1 MKVLRRIFHHW
12 ESWECFR
19 NGFYGKENH
28 EHFTR
33 DECLE
38 KYAEFLSD
46 IEKFKKAMK
55 RVTTEWINSSEHFLS
70 NDSIN
75 RVAWLGQASACIEL
89 GLSSL
94 NRGGF
99 YKMPIEKQ
107 ELANKVAKE
116 FLHHWLREN
125 GQNKTLFD

>member
-1 MKVLRRIFHHW
+1 MVRIYHHW

-19 NGFYGKENH
+19 NGFYGKKEN
-28 EHFTR
+28 ENLNR
-33 DECLE
+33 EQCLL
-38 KYAEFLSD
+38 KYADFLSD

-55 RVTTEWINSSEHFLS
+55 RVSIEWKNSCEHFLT

-75 RVAWLGQASACIEL
+75 RIAWLGQASACIEL
-89 GLSSL
+89 GLSSA

-107 ELANKVAKE
+107 ELANKIAKE
-116 FLHHWLREN
+116 FLTEWIKNHEK
-125 GQNKTLFD
+125 NKRLSK